1 MLQGN
6 EEVQQQL
13 QAAQQ
18 QAEQLQQQLQ
28 EQQQQAAERLQ
39 AAEEVLTLPSCKSLC
54 IRIPLVGVPVYVQHQ
69 TVGLNT
75 KLEYRCMPS
84 IELESCRSAQSSL
97 EATDCGGMYVWPG
110 SHPSLHESGECMR

>member
-1 MLQGN
+1 MLQGK

-39 AAEEVLTLPSCKSLC
+39 ALEEVLTLLNDKTLC
-54 IRIPLVGVPVYVQHQ
+54 IASQCPALSWSGVNLLTAV
-69 TVGLNT
+69 
-75 KLEYRCMPS
+75 S
-84 IELESCRSAQSSL
+84 
-97 EATDCGGMYVWPG
+97 
-110 SHPSLHESGECMR
+110 

>member
-1 MLQGN
+1 MLQDN

-39 AAEEVLTLPSCKSLC
+39 AVEEVLTLLNDKTLC
-54 IRIPLVGVPVYVQHQ
+54 ICLPFVFVHWYAQHPTGVE
-69 TVGLNT
+69 NT
-75 KLEYRCMPS
+75 KLEYHCMPS
-84 IELESCRSAQSSL
+84 IESEWCTVDQSSL
-97 EATDCGGMYVWPG
+97 KATDCGCVYVWLGP
-110 SHPSLHESGECMR
+110 HAD